1 MDFHLP
7 SLKEASNV
15 FQLQCINPDGGLAD
29 PDARFEFNDSMG
41 VFIRNTSTDVNEDY
55 FIYDITEDFEASV
68 RCTTGEDYSEAV
80 MFYGIVTS
88 DIICC
93 GMIVSCMYS
102 LYVATYVSCMYI

>member
-15 FQLQCINPDGGLAD
+15 FQLQCINLNGGLAD

-55 FIYDITEDFEASV
+55 FIYDKILRPVFTVLLEKITL
-68 RCTTGEDYSEAV
+68 RL
-80 MFYGIVTS
+80 
-88 DIICC
+88 
-93 GMIVSCMYS
+93 SCFM
-102 LYVATYVSCMYI
+102 V